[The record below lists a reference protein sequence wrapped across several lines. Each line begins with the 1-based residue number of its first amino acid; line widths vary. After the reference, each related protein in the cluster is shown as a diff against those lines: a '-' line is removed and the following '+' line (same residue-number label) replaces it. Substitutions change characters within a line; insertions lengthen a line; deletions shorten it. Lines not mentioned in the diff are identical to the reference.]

1 MKKYL
6 FLFAAAMLAFSCG
19 DDKDTN
25 DNPEGPKDP
34 TPPVETAFI
43 TLSTTEYTFP
53 KDGGTSPQIEVSS
66 STDWEL
72 IGDDA
77 VFAPSVKKGKNG
89 DQVTFTAQ
97 ANRKAEALEEV
108 FTFLCDGE
116 TATLTLRQLAGDEMT
131 IQTQEYSAPINGGS
145 IFVEVQA
152 SGAFEYAVEDK
163 PENSWLTKAES
174 TVQVRAALETS
185 RVELVAAA
193 NDTGKARE
201 AKVIFTLGDISIPV
215 TVKQAQNNV
224 LQVEEGVQTTFEVEK
239 AGRQIEFSFLA
250 NIKPSV
256 TVSPDDSKA
265 WVTVGE
271 PVAATAEAGVVTYT
285 LTMTVAANDGEPR
298 NATVT
303 LSDPDNAS
311 LKIEL
316 TVSQDGET
324 PLPEGMARIPDAN
337 FRAKLLSLGYIVS
350 ADQEECELT
359 EAGKNASTMNVANS
373 NISDLT
379 GIEAFPNI
387 TSLTL
392 TGNTNITRIDLSRNP
407 KITTLGIMQLNRI
420 SYLNIGSIN
429 ISAWFSLTSLV
440 SSELTLVG
448 SGSFTNMFECNG
460 SMQRVDFSQFTGS
473 FNKITMC
480 GLQNLT
486 GTIDLHNCKSIS
498 GKVTLNICPKLEK
511 LILPKDFNQSN
522 LSLGGDA
529 NPALEVV
536 YE

>member
-6 FLFAAAMLAFSCG
+6 ILLATAMLAFSCG
-19 DDKDTN
+19 DDKDT
-25 DNPEGPKDP
+25 DANPGGPGDT
-34 TPPVETAFI
+34 TPPVDEAFI
-43 TLSTTEYTFP
+43 TLSSSEYTFP
-53 KDGGTSPQIEVSS
+53 KDGGTSPEIEISS
-66 STDWEL
+66 SKDWEL

-77 VFAPSVKKGKNG
+77 IFAPSAKKGKNG
-89 DQVTFTAQ
+89 DKVTFTAQ
-97 ANRKAEALEEV
+97 ANQKAEELEEV

-116 TATLTLRQLAGDEMT
+116 TATLTLKQLAGDEMT
-131 IQTQEYSAPINGGS
+131 IETQEYSAPITGGS
-145 IFVEVQA
+145 IFVEVKA

-163 PENSWLTKAES
+163 PENSWLTKAEAS
-174 TVQVRAALETS
+174 VKKAAALETS

-201 AKVIFTLGDISIPV
+201 ARVIFTLGEITIPV

-224 LQVEEGVQTTFEVEK
+224 LRVEEGVQTAFEVEK

-250 NIKPSV
+250 NFKP
-256 TVSPDDSKA
+256 TVVVAPEESQT
-265 WVTVGE
+265 WVTAGE
-271 PVAATAEAGVVTYT
+271 PVAASTEAGVVTYT
-285 LTMTVAANDGEPR
+285 LTLTVAANEGEPR

-316 TVSQDGET
+316 TVAQDGET
-324 PLPEGMARIPDAN
+324 PLPEGMVRIPDAN

-359 EAGKNASTMNVANS
+359 DAGKSATTMDIRNS

-379 GIEAFPNI
+379 GLEAFPNI
-387 TSLTL
+387 TSLIL
-392 TGNTNITRIDLSRNP
+392 MGNTNITRIDLSQNQ
-407 KITTLGIMQLNRI
+407 KITSLNIMQLNRI

-429 ISAWFSLTSLV
+429 LTGWFSLTSLV

-448 SGSFTNMFECNG
+448 SGSFGTFECNG
-460 SMQRVDFSQFTGS
+460 AMQRIDFSQFTGS
-473 FNKITMC
+473 FTKIIMN
-480 GLQNLT
+480 GLNNLT
-486 GTIDLHNCKSIS
+486 GSIDLHNCSTI
-498 GKVTLNICPKLEK
+498 GTMTLNYCKQLEK
-511 LILPKDFNQSN
+511 LLLPKSVEGTIN
-522 LSLGGDA
+522 LTLGGDA
-529 NPALEVV
+529 NPALEVI